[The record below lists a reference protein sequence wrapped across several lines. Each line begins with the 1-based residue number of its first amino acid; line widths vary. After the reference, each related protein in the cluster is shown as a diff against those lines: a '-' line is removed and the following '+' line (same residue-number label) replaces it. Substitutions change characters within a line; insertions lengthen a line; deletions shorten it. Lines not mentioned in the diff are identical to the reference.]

1 MRDIKEVFVEDAE
14 VIAHLIREANK
25 PVAKEFGITPD
36 NCPKHPS
43 CCEKRWVEAD
53 FKRGERYFMLTE
65 NTLPVACVAYETKTM
80 ASEKAG
86 ANKAYL
92 NRLSVLPEHQNKGL
106 GLALAQYIIELARLD
121 AINMISMG
129 IIAKHS
135 KLLNWYEKMGFIQ
148 CGTKHFE
155 HLPFSVTYM
164 NYTLRN

>member
-1 MRDIKEVFVEDAE
+1 MMDIKEVFVEDAE

-25 PVAKEFGITPD
+25 PVAKEFDITSD

-53 FKRGERYFMLTE
+53 FKRGERYFMLTK
-65 NTLPVACVAYETKTM
+65 NTLPVACVAYETKAMT
-80 ASEKAG
+80 SEKAG

-92 NRLSVLPEHQNKGL
+92 NRLSVLPEYQNRGF
-106 GLALAQYIIELARLD
+106 GLALTQHIIELARLD
-121 AINMISMG
+121 AINMISIG

-135 KLLNWYEKMGFIQ
+135 KLLNWYGKMGFIK
-148 CGTKHFE
+148 GETKHFE

-164 NYTLRN
+164 MYNLNK